1 MYVFDNISVQINT
14 VKQWY
19 VKHIGQ
25 VNTVCA
31 MNYTTV

>member
-1 MYVFDNISVQINT
+1 MYVVDNISIQINT

-25 VNTVCA
+25 VKTLFI
-31 MNYTTV
+31 MNMHN